1 MALAVAFDTHA
12 FIKRLAAVGM
22 PEPQAEMV
30 TTLLGEA
37 QALTTD
43 ELATKADIR
52 EVKADIAHLE
62 AATRADIA
70 RLEAATKADIAA
82 ARAEA
87 KADNAAVRADMKA
100 MELRL
105 VIKLGMML
113 AATFTMTIGA
123 LAVAVRILLH

>member
-1 MALAVAFDTHA
+1 MALALAFDTHA

-52 EVKADIAHLE
+52 EVRVDIAHLE
-62 AATRADIA
+62 AATKADLHAEIA
-70 RLEAATKADIAA
+70 RLESKVDAV
-82 ARAEA
+82 RAEA
-87 KADNAAVRADMKA
+87 KADLRESEQRLTAAMKEI
-100 MELRL
+100 ELRL
-105 VIKLGMML
+105 TLRLGGMIAVGIAIL
-113 AATFTMTIGA
+113 AAMKFFG
-123 LAVAVRILLH
+123 H